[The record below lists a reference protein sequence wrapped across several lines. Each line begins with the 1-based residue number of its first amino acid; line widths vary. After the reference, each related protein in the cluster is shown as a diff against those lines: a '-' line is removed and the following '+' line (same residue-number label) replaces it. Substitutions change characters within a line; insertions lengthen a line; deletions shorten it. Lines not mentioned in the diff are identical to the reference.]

1 MLEEEADEEETTVV
15 PNVLFVPSAA
25 NIIIIIIIL
34 SSSCLLFF
42 TPNARRVCLR
52 VWEKLKDMTR
62 RDDESD
68 ETLFLLKKK
77 EVVQNAFSHENES

>member
-25 NIIIIIIIL
+25 NIIIILLL

-68 ETLFLLKKK
+68 ETLITRVFC
-77 EVVQNAFSHENES
+77 SSESS

>member
-25 NIIIIIIIL
+25 NIIIILLL

-68 ETLFLLKKK
+68 ETLITGVFC
-77 EVVQNAFSHENES
+77 SSESSKA

>member
-1 MLEEEADEEETTVV
+1 MLEEEADEEETIVV

-25 NIIIIIIIL
+25 NIIIIILL

-52 VWEKLKDMTR
+52 VWEKLKR
-62 RDDESD
+62 YDEAMMMRVMRHLN
-68 ETLFLLKKK
+68 EFFVLLMNSKT
-77 EVVQNAFSHENES
+77 

>member
-68 ETLFLLKKK
+68 ETLITRVFCSSDLLI
-77 EVVQNAFSHENES
+77 F

>member
-25 NIIIIIIIL
+25 NIIIILL

-52 VWEKLKDMTR
+52 VWEKLQDMTR

-68 ETLFLLKKK
+68 DTYTSFLF
-77 EVVQNAFSHENES
+77 F

>member
-25 NIIIIIIIL
+25 NIIIIILL

-52 VWEKLKDMTR
+52 VWEKLKR
-62 RDDESD
+62 YDEAMMMRVMRHLN
-68 ETLFLLKKK
+68 EFFVLLMNSKT
-77 EVVQNAFSHENES
+77 

>member
-25 NIIIIIIIL
+25 NIIIILLLL

-52 VWEKLKDMTR
+52 VWEKLKDMTLR

-68 ETLFLLKKK
+68 ETLIITRVFCSSDVNSK
-77 EVVQNAFSHENES
+77 A

>member
-1 MLEEEADEEETTVV
+1 MLEEEADEEETIVV

-52 VWEKLKDMTR
+52 VWEKLKR
-62 RDDESD
+62 YDEAMMMRVMRHLN
-68 ETLFLLKKK
+68 EFFVLLMNSKT
-77 EVVQNAFSHENES
+77 